1 MAKKKKGACAL
12 ESIFELT
19 PQNVWGTDATQIIQ
33 LWDKEKN
40 TEDFPGM
47 EEKLLN
53 TLRLAF
59 DVVHY
64 NPEDPREQTAYGQED
79 TWMQLESMAQ
89 PKRRIA
95 LRAKTIARLSD
106 LTKQNIHHISAAML
120 LELMD
125 RNFGGGWDAIPNNLK
140 EVIESAFDISTTQ
153 LPTSRIH
160 IPGGS
165 VERKL
170 KAGYELLEIQKGT
183 WTEAVFARKKEILED
198 ICDADDKGFSGDD
211 DLIIDD
217 EDNDSLYDEP
227 DGGDASDDTYYSQYA
242 EEANPEEEM
251 EDGMHIDNGEELE

>member
-1 MAKKKKGACAL
+1 MAKKKRGARAL
-12 ESIFELT
+12 ESIYDLS
-19 PQNVWGTDATQIIQ
+19 PQNVWGTEAAQILH

-40 TEDFPGM
+40 TEDFLGM

-53 TLRLAF
+53 VMRLAF

-64 NPEDPREQTAYGQED
+64 NPEDAREQQAYEQDGN
-79 TWMQLESMAQ
+79 WMQLESMTQ
-89 PKRRIA
+89 PTRKVAIRP
-95 LRAKTIARLSD
+95 KTIARLTD
-106 LTKQNIHHISAAML
+106 LTKQNIHSISAAML

-125 RNFGGGWDAIPNNLK
+125 RNFGGGWDAVSGSLK
-140 EVIESAFDISTTQ
+140 EIIESAFDISTTQ

-160 IPGGS
+160 APGGS

-170 KAGYELLEIQKGT
+170 KAGFELLEIQKGT
-183 WTEAVFARKKEILED
+183 WTEAVFARKKEMQEEFE
-198 ICDADDKGFSGDD
+198 DADNSYGDD

-217 EDNDSLYDEP
+217 ENDDLYDAP
-227 DGGDASDDTYYSQYA
+227 DGEDAGDDTYYSQYA